1 MILLDCFFHGPLN
14 IWDLIGLLF
23 AIIAILFY
31 FFRPRLC
38 ICICIKDNKINVKV
52 QNKNIFRTITEVQ
65 CEICVTKNNFQTV
78 KTITLLKD
86 KTLAIKTGCDEYIF
100 KENDGGLSTEYNKV
114 RVRILVPNLIGIKK
128 LYERVQLLSEI
139 HIQN

>member
-38 ICICIKDNKINVKV
+38 ICICIKDNKIN
-52 QNKNIFRTITEVQ
+52 
-65 CEICVTKNNFQTV
+65 EICVTKNNFQTV

-128 LYERVQLLSEI
+128 LYERVQLLNEI
-139 HIQN
+139 NTKN